1 MNDNHDFE
9 EEFFEANGNW
19 TNEVDWET
27 SRIIG
32 ECHCEYCKAADE
44 MYASG
49 QLGTIFD
56 WEKSLKKQ
64 QIQPLEQLKWDE
76 DSILDTLAFIQKL
89 PGGK

>member
-19 TNEVDWET
+19 TNEVDWENYPV
-27 SRIIG
+27 IG
-32 ECHCEYCKAADE
+32 SCECDACKVAYTFGILSHEADQMFNFQE
-44 MYASG
+44 
-49 QLGTIFD
+49 T
-56 WEKSLKKQ
+56 K

-76 DSILDTLAFIQKL
+76 DSIVDTLAFIQKL